1 MIGIK
6 RRVSRAVVATAIAT
20 GMAGVGVAVAP
31 AASAAVGGTVLH
43 VAITNHGMYVKGPT
57 TFPAG
62 RVTMFID
69 AAGGDRGI
77 EIARLHPGY
86 SFADLRNDIK
96 TAGANLEGPG
106 GNTKAGLKAL
116 NHAIANIT
124 AFGGVYAHNGAVRHG
139 SVVLP
144 QAGNRYVL
152 YDDSNLVPR
161 RPVHLTVTAPGGAQT
176 LPSTSATVVA
186 REDRRWG
193 GATTLPS
200 HGSIKFA
207 NHANVSPHFVV
218 LQHVKDGT
226 TRQQVIDS
234 FSSPNQPDFVL
245 PGEQDSD
252 IVSPGHAMA
261 LHLQLPAGRYALM
274 CFFPDPETGMPHAFM
289 GMVRMVTLT

>member
-6 RRVSRAVVATAIAT
+6 RRVGRAAIAT
-20 GMAGVGVAVAP
+20 AMATGMVGVGIAVAP
-31 AASAAVGGTVLH
+31 AALASGGTFLH
-43 VAITNHGMYVKGPT
+43 VAITSHGMYVKGPT

-77 EIARLHPGY
+77 EIARLHSGY
-86 SFADLRNDIK
+86 SFADFRADIK

-106 GNTKAGLKAL
+106 GDTQKGLKAL

-124 AFGGVYAHNGAVRHG
+124 AFGGVYAHDGAVRHG
-139 SVVLP
+139 SVILSS
-144 QAGNRYVL
+144 AGNRYFL
-152 YDDSNLVPR
+152 YDDSNLVPA
-161 RPVHLTVTAPGGAQT
+161 RPVRLTVTAPAGPQT
-176 LPSTSATVVA
+176 LPATSATVVA

-200 HGSIKFA
+200 HGTIKFA

-234 FSSPNQPDFVL
+234 FSSPNPPDFTL

-252 IVSPGHAMA
+252 IVSPGHAMS

>member
-1 MIGIK
+1 MIGVT
-6 RRVSRAVVATAIAT
+6 RRVGRAVTAAAMAT

-31 AASAAVGGTVLH
+31 SALAAGGTVLK
-43 VAITNHGMYVKGPT
+43 VAITNHGMYVNGPT

-77 EIARLHPGY
+77 EIAQLHTGY
-86 SFADLRNDIK
+86 SFADFRADIK
-96 TAGANLEGPG
+96 TAGANLEGPN

-124 AFGGVYAHNGAVRHG
+124 AFGGVYAHEGNVRHG
-139 SVVLP
+139 SVVLR

-152 YDDSNLVPR
+152 YDDSSLVPR
-161 RPVHLTVTAPGGAQT
+161 RPVHLTVTAPAGVQT
-176 LPSTSATVVA
+176 LPTTSATVVA
-186 REDRRWG
+186 HEDRRWG
-193 GATTLPS
+193 GDTTLPAK
-200 HGSIKFA
+200 GNIRFA
-207 NHANVSPHFVV
+207 NHADFSPHFVV

-226 TRQQVIDS
+226 TRKQVIDS
-234 FSSPNQPDFVL
+234 FSSQSQPNFIL

-252 IVSPGHAMA
+252 IVSPGHAMV
-261 LHLQLPAGRYALM
+261 LHLLLPPGRYALM

>member
-6 RRVSRAVVATAIAT
+6 RRVGRAVIATTIAT
-20 GMAGVGVAVAP
+20 GMAGVGIAVAP
-31 AASAAVGGTVLH
+31 AALAAGGTVLH

-62 RVTMFID
+62 RVTMYID

-77 EIARLHPGY
+77 EIARLHSGY
-86 SFADLRNDIK
+86 SFADFRNDIK
-96 TAGANLEGPG
+96 TAAANLEGPN
-106 GNTKAGLKAL
+106 GNQKAGLKAL

-124 AFGGVYAHNGAVRHG
+124 AFGGVYAHSGQLRHG
-139 SVVLP
+139 AVVLP
-144 QAGNRYVL
+144 QASNRYVL
-152 YDDSNLVPR
+152 YDDSTNVPA
-161 RPVHLTVTAPGGAQT
+161 RPVHLTVTAPAGAQT
-176 LPSTSATVVA
+176 LPATAATIVA

-193 GATTLPS
+193 GASSLPS
-200 HGSIKFA
+200 HGTIKFA
-207 NHANVSPHFVV
+207 NKATTSPHFVV

-234 FSSPNQPDFVL
+234 FSSPNPPDFVL
-245 PGEQDSD
+245 PGDQDSD